1 MIFDEEHA
9 SLQVSN
15 IFIPYKSRDFKF
27 QSCVLHSAF
36 DVIFD
41 ILILIKNNNRN
52 EANQHLHQQLQKN
65 QASSQKQEASLDEA
79 LNRAKKEHQETKLQL
94 RNHREEFRHL
104 KLQKLA
110 ADKRQES
117 QAAKIFALERR
128 LKEVT
133 NLMTTTVS
141 VPSTPQ
147 HPYGKNSGNDSFAKG
162 GGTQDFD
169 STNRKH
175 TSKAIDEFAI
185 PRLGEENPRI
195 TYKSKHCSICLKQAS
210 GLMKKCECDRKGC
223 KFRAHATC
231 VQTMFVG
238 VSRVG
243 LDSNG
248 QEQLSPAAVILCR
261 SPTSHHKKRNS
272 S

>member
-1 MIFDEEHA
+1 MKNMLRYTCQTCSSHTTYEISNFNLASNPPFDTIFEIWIR
-9 SLQVSN
+9 N
-15 IFIPYKSRDFKF
+15 
-27 QSCVLHSAF
+27 
-36 DVIFD
+36 
-41 ILILIKNNNRN
+41 KNTNRN

-65 QASSQKQEASLDEA
+65 QASSQKQEVSLEEA

-94 RNHREEFRHL
+94 RNQREEFRTL

-128 LKEVT
+128 LKEAT
-133 NLMTTTVS
+133 NLITTAVS
-141 VPSTPQ
+141 VPSTSQ
-147 HPYGKNSGNDSFAKG
+147 HPNGKNSGNDSITKG

-169 STNRKH
+169 NTSRKH
-175 TSKAIDEFAI
+175 TSKAIDGFAI
-185 PRLGEENPRI
+185 PHLGEDNSRT
-195 TYKSKHCSICLKQAS
+195 TYKAKHCSICLKQTS
-210 GLMKKCECDRKGC
+210 GLMKKCECGRKGC

-231 VQTMFVG
+231 VQHNFVG
-238 VSRVG
+238 VSKAD

-248 QEQLSPAAVILCR
+248 QEQLSRAAAILCR
-261 SPTSHHKKRNS
+261 SPTTSHHKKKS